1 MKRTS
6 LTALTAIGISILAC
20 AGGDDNAGGEYEYE
34 YEVEADDLPAVGL
47 TEPWKSMKLP
57 IDDGV
62 VVVSDKTVMLVAYDD
77 ASVSGLTSSYTR
89 AIEKNGWSKAEDYS
103 TPDFTAI
110 VYKKGS
116 QQVGFASGVE
126 SGLTFAYMEDL
137 DGVTESSS
145 AIASAKK
152 GGSGIPAT
160 KKAQGLKKSTTGKK
174 KSPASGGKK
183 KAPNKSKKK
192 TKKGKKGKKKKK

>member
-1 MKRTS
+1 MKRIS

-20 AGGDDNAGGEYEYE
+20 AGGDDGAGGDEYEGYE
-34 YEVEADDLPAVGL
+34 MSAEDLPSVGL
-47 TEPWKSMKLP
+47 TEPWKSMSLP

-89 AIEKNGWSKAEDYS
+89 SIEKAGWSKAEDYS

-126 SGLTFAYMEDL
+126 EGLTFAYLEDL
-137 DGVTESSS
+137 DGVSEGSS

-152 GGSGIPAT
+152 GGKGIPAT
-160 KKAQGLKKSTTGKK
+160 KSAQGLKKRKTT
-174 KSPASGGKK
+174 SKK
-183 KAPNKSKKK
+183 KAPAGKKKTKKSKKK
-192 TKKGKKGKKKKK
+192 TKKGKKGKTKKR

>member
-6 LTALTAIGISILAC
+6 LTALAAIGISILAC
-20 AGGDDNAGGEYEYE
+20 AGGDDEAGGDEYEGYE
-34 YEVEADDLPAVGL
+34 MSAEDLPAVGL
-47 TEPWKSMKLP
+47 TEPWKSMSLP

-77 ASVSGLTSSYTR
+77 ASVSGLTGSYSR
-89 AIEKNGWSKAEDYS
+89 AIEKDGWSKAEDYS

-110 VYKKGS
+110 VFKKGS

-126 SGLTFAYMEDL
+126 EGLTFAYMEDL
-137 DGVTESSS
+137 DGVSEGSS

-152 GGSGIPAT
+152 GGKGIPAT
-160 KKAQGLKKSTTGKK
+160 KSAQGLKKRTTTKNK
-174 KSPASGGKK
+174 APAGGKK
-183 KAPNKSKKK
+183 KAPAGGKKK
-192 TKKGKKGKKKKK
+192 TKKGKKGKKKNR